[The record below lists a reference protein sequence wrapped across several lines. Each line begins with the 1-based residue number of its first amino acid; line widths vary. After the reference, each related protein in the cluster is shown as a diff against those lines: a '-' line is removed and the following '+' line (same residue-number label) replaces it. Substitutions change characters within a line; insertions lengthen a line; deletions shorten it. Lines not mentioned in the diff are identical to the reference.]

1 MPCWTAD
8 AALLD
13 ELRAFYRSAL
23 AERVQTLSAARAAAS
38 DPVARTTMRRM
49 AHALRG
55 SGSTYGFPDV
65 TAAAARVEEA
75 SEADLL
81 GAVDGLLTV
90 IRVVADGHDE
100 VP

>member
-1 MPCWTAD
+1 
-8 AALLD
+8 
-13 ELRAFYRSAL
+13 
-23 AERVQTLSAARAAAS
+23 
-38 DPVARTTMRRM
+38 MRRM

-81 GAVDGLLTV
+81 GAVDGLLAV
-90 IRVVADGHDE
+90 IRAVAEGE
-100 VP
+100 RG